1 MNKLRSLGILIFI
14 VGILVLVVYAI
25 YELFQASDVSLII
38 KYSLTA
44 VFIGLIIILCSL
56 ISERL
61 KEVKK

>member
-14 VGILVLVVYAI
+14 AGILILIIYAM
-25 YELFQASDVSLII
+25 YELFQASDVPLII

-44 VFIGLIIILCSL
+44 VFIGLIVILCSL

>member
-1 MNKLRSLGILIFI
+1 MDKFRSLGILIFI
-14 VGILVLVVYAI
+14 VGILILIVYTM